1 MNLDYGHKKRP
12 PLEMQKVVTDTYKLL
27 FSNPM
32 NQHKEIKLVF
42 HS

>member
-1 MNLDYGHKKRP
+1 MNLDCGHKKQP
-12 PLEMQKVVTDTYKLL
+12 PLEMQKVVTDIYKLI

-32 NQHKEIKLVF
+32 NQHKGINLVF